1 MAAER
6 TTERKPF
13 HSLIK
18 YTVVVL
24 KDGRLKFLDLT
35 GKAINISKNGL
46 CLITKYPLK
55 TGYVLEFKNQVRE
68 RSHGVVVWIKNLGSY
83 YIAGTRL
90 LTKDAEKALYSDKS
104 IRI

>member
-1 MAAER
+1 MAADR
-6 TTERKPF
+6 SSDRRPF
-13 HSLIK
+13 YSLIS

-35 GKAINISKNGL
+35 GKAINISRNGL
-46 CLITKYPLK
+46 CLITRYPLK

-68 RSHGVVVWIKNLGSY
+68 CSQGVVVWIRNLGSY

-90 LTKDAEKALYSDKS
+90 LTKDAE
-104 IRI
+104 